1 MIRTFFI
8 LMLACLPLFAQ
19 KADQVVLQNADIF
32 AGKRLENGED
42 VRELTGNVRFRQGNT
57 TVWCDKAV
65 QFINRNEIELNGSVR
80 IVRDTVTLTAKKG
93 RYYGNARKADGEGN
107 VKLKTPHVTLY
118 ADFGTYY
125 LDEERAF
132 FQRNVR
138 VVDSST
144 IIYAEQLTY
153 FEKDRRSEAL
163 LNVRIVNRDDNV
175 TMYGNHL
182 IHSDSTRYSRMT
194 EQPRL
199 IQIDTADNGEIDT
212 LAVKSVVM
220 ESFDDS
226 TKRMIVKDS
235 VAIVRGQLAARCG
248 LLKFF
253 RQEESIQLF
262 DKPIVWY
269 RENQVT
275 GDTIF
280 LTLEKNSLKTVWVKT
295 RAFVLSL
302 SDSLY
307 PKRYNQL
314 TGRAIW
320 MNFHENKL
328 QQTFV
333 ERNAISLYFLFGDSA
348 GNGVNKTSGDAIT
361 MQFDDGKPNT
371 IHVTKGI
378 EGTYFPENLLKRD
391 EMQYNLDG
399 FLLRRDR
406 PDFQTIFPTRPKL

>member
-1 MIRTFFI
+1 MI
-8 LMLACLPLFAQ
+8 LLLVLGPLFSQ
-19 KADQVVLQNADIF
+19 QSNLIVLQNADIF

-42 VRELTGNVRFRQGNT
+42 IRELTGNVRFKQGNT
-57 TVWCDKAV
+57 IVWCDKAM
-65 QFINRNEIELNGSVR
+65 QFLNRNEVELIGSVK
-80 IVRDTVTLTAKKG
+80 IIRDTVTLTAKKG
-93 RYYGNARKADGEGN
+93 RYYGNSRKADGEGN

-144 IIYAEQLTY
+144 IIYSEQLTY
-153 FEKDRRSEAL
+153 LEKERRSEAL
-163 LNVRIVNRDDNV
+163 LNVRIVNLEDNV
-175 TMYGNHL
+175 RMFGNHL
-182 IHSDSTRYSRMT
+182 VHSDSTRYSRMT

-199 IQIDTADNGEIDT
+199 LQIDTSDDGAIDT

-235 VAIVRGQLAARCG
+235 VMIVRGELAARSG
-248 LLKFF
+248 LVNFF
-253 RQEESIQLF
+253 RQDESIELY

-280 LTLEKNSLKTVWVKT
+280 LTLEENKLKTVSVKT
-295 RAFVLSL
+295 RAFVLSQ
-302 SDSLY
+302 SDSLF
-307 PKRYNQL
+307 PSRYNQL
-314 TGRAIW
+314 TGRSIL
-320 MNFHENKL
+320 MTFHDNKL
-328 QQTFV
+328 QQSFV
-333 ERNAISLYFLFGDSA
+333 ERNAISLYFLYDDST

-361 MQFDDGKPNT
+361 MLFDDGKPNT
-371 IHVTKGI
+371 IHVIKGI
-378 EGTYFPENLLKRD
+378 EGNYFPENLLKRD
-391 EMQYNLDG
+391 ELQYNLDG
-399 FLLRRDR
+399 FLLRNDR
-406 PDFQTIFPTRPKL
+406 PGFRTIFPTRPKL